1 MFSLMYD
8 EEEAIRVKIEEKE
21 IEIAENFLEMGLSIK
36 QVAQGT
42 GLSEEEVKE
51 IKKQL
56 EL

>member
-1 MFSLMYD
+1 L
-8 EEEAIRVKIEEKE
+8 K
-21 IEIAENFLEMGLSIK
+21 MGLSIK